1 MLFSCSFHIH
11 SYMKIQ
17 IVNYIEKTKDI
28 IWVYVS
34 LEKTKKLLIQRISAG
49 SGFVGGSIEDK
60 TFIMHVNQKILRVSS
75 FIGPIVFNLKFFEL
89 DDFQP
94 LGAKYILERVN
105 FF

>member
-1 MLFSCSFHIH
+1 MGLCFFR
-11 SYMKIQ
+11 KDK
-17 IVNYIEKTKDI
+17 KTPYSEDFC
-28 IWVYVS
+28 
-34 LEKTKKLLIQRISAG
+34 

-94 LGAKYILERVN
+94 LGAKPILKRVN